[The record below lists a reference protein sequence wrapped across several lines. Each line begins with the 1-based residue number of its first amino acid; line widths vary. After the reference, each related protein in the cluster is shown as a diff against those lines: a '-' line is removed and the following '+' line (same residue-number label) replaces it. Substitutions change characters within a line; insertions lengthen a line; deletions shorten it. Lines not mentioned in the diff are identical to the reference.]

1 MLYMTNVDE
10 IINRIEKNF
19 TLIHTF
25 SKLIKKERK
34 KMSAIGDAIQAFVT
48 QIDSGL
54 DEIAAD
60 IQALKD
66 LIDQGGTVE
75 EVNALLQPLLDKAN
89 AIKELHP

>member
-1 MLYMTNVDE
+1 MDE
-10 IINRIEKNF
+10 IIRIEENLK
-19 TLIHTF
+19 LIHTF
-25 SKLIKKERK
+25 SKLIKKEVK
-34 KMSAIGDAIQAFVT
+34 KMSAIGDAIQAFAV
-48 QIDSGL
+48 QIDTAM

-66 LIDQGGTVE
+66 LIAQGGTIE